1 MHKMRPHDVFY
12 QFSLYECAVYKA
24 LDLCGVP
31 SSFSHLPPALM
42 LNLLFDASNNARIV
56 ISDPFRFVWV
66 ARVFTQKR
74 VTRKEIVPE
83 IDSCITPRFFAHSK
97 TVE

>member
-1 MHKMRPHDVFY
+1 MQKMRSHDVLN
-12 QFSLYECAVYKA
+12 QLSLSRGAACKP
-24 LDLCGVP
+24 LDFCGVP
-31 SSFSHLPPALM
+31 SSFSHLPPALL
-42 LNLLFDASNNARIV
+42 LNLLFNASDNARIV

-66 ARVFTQKR
+66 ATVFTHKR
-74 VTRKEIVPE
+74 VPRKEIVPQ